1 MATTRF
7 YKYFFRGL
15 ENPVIM
21 EAESKLMADDM
32 LYHLSQKSKTNI
44 NMSLLEDVRVET
56 PLFGISKRKRHG
68 KDFVWVGKDKT
79 SDGWLEQKE
88 YDAIQKLKK
97 TTKND

>member
-1 MATTRF
+1 MSTTRF

-15 ENPVIM
+15 EKPVIM
-21 EAESKLMADDM
+21 EAENKLMADDM

-44 NMSLLEDVRVET
+44 DMSLLEDVRIET

-68 KDFVWVGKDKT
+68 KNFVWVGKEKT
-79 SDGWLEQKE
+79 SDGWLEQEE

-97 TTKND
+97 TTNND